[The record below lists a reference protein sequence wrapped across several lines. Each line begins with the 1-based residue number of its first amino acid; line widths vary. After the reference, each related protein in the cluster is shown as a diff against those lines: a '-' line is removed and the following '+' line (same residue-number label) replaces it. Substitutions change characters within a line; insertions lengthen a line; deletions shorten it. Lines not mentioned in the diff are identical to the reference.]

1 MKMNAELPQR
11 PRSSSRSL
19 SEKDWETPALSVSA
33 APTHHS
39 RWTMKYD
46 EQWMEWFAMSHLRKS
61 DLGQM
66 DQEKPLPR
74 VWNTPGGF

>member
-1 MKMNAELPQR
+1 
-11 PRSSSRSL
+11 
-19 SEKDWETPALSVSA
+19 
-33 APTHHS
+33 
-39 RWTMKYD
+39 MKYD